1 MILSIPFSGLFTDW
15 QQFSEW
21 RCILMMNGIWGGMI
35 VLALLFGAFTG
46 MVEQLNDSMIQ
57 GALEAVSLMLKM
69 AGGFAVW
76 CGLMEILKRMGAVEG
91 LTKRMKRGLCFLFPG
106 VKENETL
113 RFITMNLSANM
124 LGLGNAATPMG
135 LKAMEHLSKE
145 NGGSETASRAMCMF
159 LVLNASSVQL
169 FPGTVMTLR
178 MVMGSQNPGAV
189 ILPTLGATAVS
200 AVTGV
205 LMCLLLQN
213 KTRENLH
220 G

>member
-1 MILSIPFSGLFTDW
+1 
-15 QQFSEW
+15 
-21 RCILMMNGIWGGMI
+21 MMNVIWGGMI
-35 VLALLFGAFTG
+35 VLALLFGLFSG

-57 GALEAVSLMLKM
+57 GAMEAVSIMLRL

-91 LTKRMKRGLCFLFPG
+91 LTRRLRPVLCRLFPDIR
-106 VKENETL
+106 EEETL
-113 RFITMNLSANM
+113 RSVTINLAANM

-135 LKAMEHLSKE
+135 VKAMSQLSGE
-145 NGGSETASRAMCMF
+145 NGNRETASRAMCMF

-178 MVMGSQNPGAV
+178 MVMGSQAPGAV
-189 ILPTLGATAVS
+189 ILPTLISTAAS
-200 AVTGV
+200 AIAGIVC
-205 LMCLLLQN
+205 CLLLQGRGKDAAN
-213 KTRENLH
+213 